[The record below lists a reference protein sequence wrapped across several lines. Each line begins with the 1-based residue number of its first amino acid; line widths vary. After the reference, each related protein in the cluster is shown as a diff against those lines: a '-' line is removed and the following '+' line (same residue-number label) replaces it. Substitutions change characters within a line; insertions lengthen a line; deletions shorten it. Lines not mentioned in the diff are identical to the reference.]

1 MKKFATLIFAALIS
15 VSALA
20 GNNNSLPL
28 FSFGIKAGYTANQ
41 QKFDINTLLSSDAF
55 KKNAAGFN
63 AGIVARLDIP
73 VVPIYVQGELLYD
86 WGKYKGV
93 ELAQGLSTSDVTTN
107 NLSVPVLVGV
117 GIGSSNIVKVR
128 ANLGPVFNIMS
139 KAKFSNLENAA
150 SYEDIFRRPAVTWT
164 AGLGVDLFN
173 IMIDVRYNGVF
184 KKREITKVGD
194 LASVNTTPTS
204 WTISVGYL
212 F

>member
-1 MKKFATLIFAALIS
+1 MKKIAVLVCAALFS

-28 FSFGIKAGYTANQ
+28 LSFGLKVGYTANQ
-41 QKFDINTLLSSDAF
+41 QKFDINTLINSQAF
-55 KKNAAGFN
+55 KENAAGFN
-63 AGIVARLDIP
+63 AGIVARVDIP
-73 VVPIYVQGELLYD
+73 VVPIFVQGELVYD
-86 WGKYKGV
+86 WGKYKGIQ
-93 ELAQGLSTSDVTTN
+93 LAEGLSTSDVTTN

-128 ANLGPVFNIMS
+128 ANLGPVFNILS
-139 KAKFSNLENAA
+139 TAKFSNLKNAD
-150 SYEDIFRRPAVTWT
+150 SYESVFQRPTVTWT

-184 KKREITKVGD
+184 KKKEISKVTD
-194 LASVNTTPTS
+194 LASVDTTPTS

>member
-1 MKKFATLIFAALIS
+1 MKKLLTLACAALIS

-63 AGIVARLDIP
+63 AGIVARMDIP
-73 VVPIYVQGELLYD
+73 VVPIYVQGELVYD
-86 WGKYKGV
+86 WGKFKGV
-93 ELAQGLSTSDVTTN
+93 QLAEGLSTSDVTTN
-107 NLSVPVLVGV
+107 NLSIPVLVGV
-117 GIGSSNIVKVR
+117 GIGSSNIVKIR

-139 KAKFSNLENAA
+139 TAKFSNLKNAE
-150 SYEDIFRRPAVTWT
+150 SYENVFHRPAVTWT
-164 AGLGVDLFN
+164 AGIGVDLFN
-173 IMIDVRYNGVF
+173 IMVDVRYNGVF
-184 KKREITKVGD
+184 KKKEITKVGA